1 MKAWQI
7 DEWGEPDQMR
17 LREVPA
23 PIPGAGEILIRNKA
37 AALNFFDI
45 LLIQGKYQVKPPLPL
60 TPGAEVSG
68 YVESIGD
75 GVTGFEVGDR
85 VNAMAASGAYS
96 EYSLASAAKT
106 FRIPDR
112 MSFEEAAGMTVTY
125 QTSWFALNHR
135 TRLTE
140 GEWLLVHAAA
150 GGVGIA
156 ALQIGK
162 ALGAQVIAAVGS
174 EEKFPF
180 CLGQGADH
188 AITYSDTGWV
198 DHVRKI
204 TGGHGADVIYDPV
217 GGDVFDL
224 STKCL
229 APEGRLL
236 IIGFAGGRIPTVAA
250 NRVLLKNYTI
260 MGVYWGGYVE
270 RNPRFMAETQEALFG
285 MYEEHKIRPV
295 FSKTYK
301 LQDAPTAMKDLA
313 GRRVQGKAIL
323 VI

>member
-7 DEWGEPDQMR
+7 DEWCEPDQMQ
-17 LREVPA
+17 LREI
-23 PIPGAGEILIRNKA
+23 PIPSPGVGEVLIRNKA

-68 YVESIGD
+68 YIEGIGD
-75 GVTGFEVGDR
+75 GVTGFEIGDR
-85 VNAMAASGAYS
+85 VNAMAVAGAYA

-106 FRIPDR
+106 FRLPDL

-125 QTSWFALNHR
+125 QTSYFALNHR
-135 TRLTE
+135 TRISP
-140 GEWLLVHAAA
+140 GEWLLVQAAA

-188 AITYSDTGWV
+188 AITYSDPGWV
-198 DHVRKI
+198 DQVKKI

-229 APEGRLL
+229 AAEGRLL
-236 IIGFAGGRIPTVAA
+236 VIGFAGGRIPTVAA
-250 NRVLLKNYTI
+250 NRVLLKNHSI

-270 RNPRFMAETQEALFG
+270 RNPRFMAETQEALFS
-285 MYEEHKIRPV
+285 MYEDHKIKPA
-295 FSKTYK
+295 FSESYK
-301 LQDAPTAMKDLA
+301 LEDAITAMKDLA
-313 GRRVQGKAIL
+313 GRRVQGKAVL